1 MAQKKTATAKSAR
14 KTVRE
19 PARRPAPLLVVA
31 EADQTI
37 EADEATKTAAARDAN
52 VPPRQAAKV
61 PAKAPAKAPAK
72 TPTKTRGEDFGD
84 LATVGQENFEACVK
98 SGTIVAK
105 GVETLGNEVMSFTQA
120 NIEADLVAAT
130 DIMTAKTL
138 REAIDLQTD
147 FAQARLE
154 RMTSETA
161 KLGELTMRL
170 ASQAFEPFRSRIDAN
185 AWTVFRSL

>member
-1 MAQKKTATAKSAR
+1 MAQKKTATAKLAP

-19 PARRPAPLLVVA
+19 PARKPAPLLAVVA
-31 EADQTI
+31 D
-37 EADEATKTAAARDAN
+37 KTPEVPVAPVAAPPSVAK
-52 VPPRQAAKV
+52 VLPRQATKV
-61 PAKAPAKAPAK
+61 SAKAPGKAF
-72 TPTKTRGEDFGD
+72 GEDFGD

-98 SGTIVAK
+98 CGTIVAK
-105 GVETLGNEVMSFTQA
+105 GVETLGNEVMTFTQA
-120 NIEADLVAAT
+120 NIEADLAAAK

-161 KLGELTMRL
+161 KLGELSMRL
-170 ASQAFEPFRSRIDAN
+170 ASQAFEPFRSQFDAN
-185 AWTVFRSL
+185 AWTVFRSR